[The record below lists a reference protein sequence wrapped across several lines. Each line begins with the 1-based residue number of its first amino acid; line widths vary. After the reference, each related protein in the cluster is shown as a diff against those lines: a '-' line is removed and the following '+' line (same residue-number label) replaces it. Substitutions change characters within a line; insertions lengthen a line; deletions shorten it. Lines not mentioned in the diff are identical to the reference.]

1 MNDSTEIYNNAGDI
15 KNDDDPFF
23 VTPNVHGHIYTASC
37 VFMAF
42 VACFGIPANASIFV
56 LFFNSPLVSYYQE
69 IFIVDILRT
78 VFEDRGAL
86 IVYLM
91 EGKSPSQLSGNST

>member
-1 MNDSTEIYNNAGDI
+1 MNDSTEIYNSGDTI
-15 KNDDDPFF
+15 KNDADPFF
-23 VTPNVHGHIYTASC
+23 VTPNVPPVIYTASC

-69 IFIVDILRT
+69 IFIVDILST
-78 VFEDRGAL
+78 VFEGFV
-86 IVYLM
+86 IK
-91 EGKSPSQLSGNST
+91 GGS

>member
-1 MNDSTEIYNNAGDI
+1 MNDSTEIYNNGDI

-69 IFIVDILRT
+69 IFIVDILST
-78 VFEDRGAL
+78 FFEDRGAL

-91 EGKSPSQLSGNST
+91 